1 MFWYLK
7 NLFHW
12 IINKWYNIIIPL
24 FHIITLPINLLY
36 IILYSKIYEE
46 TEQLTYIKDKYGIGE
61 LAIKNLDKYFD
72 FNKKNMNKYKD
83 FNLLSTKFY
92 NILLFNKSTSV
103 FFYLKNFNIKDDL
116 VYYYPNIKIKYNK
129 HCFGQNNTIIF
140 ETNYHT
146 LSKSIKSYIKSTNM
160 DLISMICE
168 YIFIYCFIKYSFN
181 KYVKKDYNKFIMKS
195 IQQVGM

>member
-1 MFWYLK
+1 MFWHLK
-7 NLFHW
+7 NLFNW

-24 FHIITLPINLLY
+24 FHIVTLPINLLY

-61 LAIKNLDKYFD
+61 LAIKRLDKYFD

-92 NILLFNKSTSV
+92 NILLFNKSTSA

-129 HCFGQNNTIIF
+129 HCFGQNNTINF
-140 ETNYHT
+140 ETDYHA

-181 KYVKKDYNKFIMKS
+181 KYVKKDYNKFIIKS

>member
-1 MFWYLK
+1 MD
-7 NLFHW
+7 
-12 IINKWYNIIIPL
+12 IV
-24 FHIITLPINLLY
+24 
-36 IILYSKIYEE
+36 LYSKIYEK

-83 FNLLSTKFY
+83 FNLLSTKCY
-92 NILLFNKSTSV
+92 KILLFNKSTSV

-181 KYVKKDYNKFIMKS
+181 KYVNKDYNKFIIKS